1 LIKNAFLISVIGDYK
16 NAYPE
21 AKVIGVKD
29 LAEKVKAKGL
39 KLDGGKFR
47 MGAHKTNP
55 LTDDIGSIWN

>member
-1 LIKNAFLISVIGDYK
+1 M
-16 NAYPE
+16 
-21 AKVIGVKD
+21 IGVKD